1 MDDEKYYHKKLDGS
15 YVVHFP
21 NNKGLSK
28 SEIQEMFSGFGNV
41 LSVDDRGQSHGLCFV
56 RYENCEDV
64 LHCIRGLKDHR
75 YIKILPHKTK
85 IKTMNTK
92 LRSQNQNNNILKQDS
107 SKDQSQNKQ
116 SKNDQWNYQA
126 DSNISKSL
134 SAKSTN
140 NSNGNGMD
148 NEDFSDTSFSSSIQT
163 IDSEGGSRKRTLSLK
178 QLRLKN
184 LQRAALN
191 NSLPSDACTN
201 TSKKSKQIS
210 DMDEIPALVCTN
222 KNYGTNNTKFSKLS
236 SVVVQAQEVIV
247 ANIHPSLSIHY
258 LLHLFEKYN
267 PIAVSLMMTIPKS
280 GIRYCHVYYKTLED
294 AFATVEEFDKSLL
307 RGKNLIVSTS
317 QKLMEEAWQS

>member
-1 MDDEKYYHKKLDGS
+1 MDYEKYYDMKSDGS

-28 SEIQEMFSGFGNV
+28 SELQELFSAFGNV

-64 LHCIRGLKDHR
+64 KRCITGFKNHR
-75 YIKILPHKTK
+75 HIKILPHKNKTK
-85 IKTMNTK
+85 AMNTK
-92 LRSQNQNNNILKQDS
+92 LRSQSQDNNIFNQNS
-107 SKDQSQNKQ
+107 SKNQSQNKQ
-116 SKNDQWNYQA
+116 SKNGQRNHQS

-134 SAKSTN
+134 SVKSTN
-140 NSNGNGMD
+140 TSNGMD
-148 NEDFSDTSFSSSIQT
+148 NEDLSDISVNSSIHS
-163 IDSEGGSRKRTLSLK
+163 IYSEVGSCKKVLSLK

-184 LQRAALN
+184 LQRAALS
-191 NSLPSDACTN
+191 NSLPSMACTDS
-201 TSKKSKQIS
+201 SKKPKQIS

-258 LLHLFEKYN
+258 ILHLFEKYN
-267 PIAVSLMMTIPKS
+267 PIAISLMMTIPKS
-280 GIRYCHVYYKTLED
+280 GMRYCHVYYKTLED
-294 AFATVEEFDKSLL
+294 TFATIEEFDKSLL
-307 RGKNLIVSTS
+307 RGKNLIVSTP

>member
-28 SEIQEMFSGFGNV
+28 SEIEEMFSGFGNV
-41 LSVDDRGQSHGLCFV
+41 LSVDDRGQPHGLCFV

-64 LHCIRGLKDHR
+64 IRCIKGFKDHR
-75 YIKILPHKTK
+75 YIKILPHKSKT
-85 IKTMNTK
+85 KTMNTK
-92 LRSQNQNNNILKQDS
+92 LRSQN
-107 SKDQSQNKQ
+107 KQ
-116 SKNDQWNYQA
+116 SKNGQWNYQA

-163 IDSEGGSRKRTLSLK
+163 IDSEGGSHKRTLSLK

-201 TSKKSKQIS
+201 SSKKSKQIS

-222 KNYGTNNTKFSKLS
+222 KNYGINNTKFSKLS

-317 QKLMEEAWQS
+317 QKLMEEAWQP